1 MTTYVTSLASVLLL
15 TCFAYT
21 THETNWVEILVLI
34 GSAMMIMS
42 VSHCFYNSLLL
53 LVTEPG
59 NIVKVQT
66 APPVSKP

>member
-21 THETNWVEILVLI
+21 THETNWVEILVLV
-34 GSAMMIMS
+34 GFAMMIMS

-59 NIVKVQT
+59 NIVKVHT
-66 APPVSKP
+66 VPPVSKP